1 MIASLGV
8 DIDPALI
15 IIAFVVAICSS
26 VFLYYEYLLNKIPKP
41 NQTNTLK
48 PSKSNKK
55 LTFKK
60 LVEHTEEFKVPEILT
75 LLDGKVHVA
84 IGKRRMKKIV
94 QNSFFLFINY
104 SQSQNVLLL
113 KQ

>member
-41 NQTNTLK
+41 YQKNTLK

-84 IGKRRMKKIV
+84 IGKKRGE
-94 QNSFFLFINY
+94 NSATFFFLVHGLF
-104 SQSQNVLLL
+104 
-113 KQ
+113 